1 MKISEFNCVEMKHR
15 GAEKVLEQ
23 IAEMT
28 REQELEFWRV
38 RTQNLVA
45 HKFDMRNKPFV
56 GQHTQE
62 PSKDAGLQTRLER
75 AE

>member
-45 HKFDMRNKPFV
+45 HKFDMEDHGAPFTTYENRHNPY
-56 GQHTQE
+56 GEIHHE
-62 PSKDAGLQTRLER
+62 KNLI
-75 AE
+75 